1 MAGPVRVRVRSAH
14 PLPPAQFWVVIDRAD
29 DIDVVRER
37 IARILQTRYDA
48 PVTATA
54 LCLSVLD
61 FEVWDCVGDVL
72 QDDGLVTV
80 SMIKRRKVCEA
91 PSENTDMVVH
101 PDAERQIMAE
111 AHKISL
117 LMRSECGVQPRKTLG
132 VKRKKPEASRF
143 VHDISQ
149 DLEQAELEEEPDELD
164 YEDEVDYDDV
174 MDENEVIDEVDYD
187 DVVDDHDELE
197 EVVRAKDED
206 ENQVNEEEEN
216 EGERE
221 EEEENEG
228 EREEEEENEG
238 EREEEESEES
248 EDEESEENEDEESEE
263 SEEEESG
270 DEESEESKEEDDGE
284 SEVED
289 NEDESEESG
298 EENEESEEE
307 SEESQG
313 EEERNEEDDGG
324 DDEQGDSE
332 PSVYSS
338 SFPSVWVPPGQ
349 GKDRTRHKNQKR
361 RERRK
366 AARNTQFALD
376 HQGSMSCP
384 RPATDVRVDAA
395 PHLPPGGGSLDITSS
410 TPETSPLES
419 IAQRMLERTTVGHR
433 KRRKRNQELALPSIH
448 TPAFVSASDVLKAH
462 QPEDPPKL
470 MPIPSKLAPE
480 ELPANVSVTSTDCEQ
495 WYYEQPYYQNEE
507 DDDASTQAYYD
518 MQRQVRASLEQE
530 KQQEDVQDS
539 VLDEE
544 HDPLRES
551 LPRSFGRSSDHRHDE
566 GAPRHPILD
575 RIQAIRASIYGA

>member
-132 VKRKKPEASRF
+132 VKRKKPDASGF

-206 ENQVNEEEEN
+206 ENQEN
-216 EGERE
+216 D
-221 EEEENEG
+221 
-228 EREEEEENEG
+228 EEENEG

-248 EDEESEENEDEESEE
+248 EDEEEESEEEEGGDEE
-263 SEEEESG
+263 SEEEESEEEEGG
-270 DEESEESKEEDDGE
+270 DEESEEEDEEEESEEEDDGE
-284 SEVED
+284 SEAED
-289 NEDESEESG
+289 N
-298 EENEESEEE
+298 EE
-307 SEESQG
+307 SEESQE
-313 EEERNEEDDGG
+313 EEERKDEDDGG

-338 SFPSVWVPPGQ
+338 SIPNVWVPPGQ

>member
-54 LCLSVLD
+54 LSLSVLD

-132 VKRKKPEASRF
+132 VKRKKPDASGF

-206 ENQVNEEEEN
+206 ENQEN
-216 EGERE
+216 D
-221 EEEENEG
+221 
-228 EREEEEENEG
+228 EEENEG

-248 EDEESEENEDEESEE
+248 EDEEEESEEEEGGDEE
-263 SEEEESG
+263 SEEEESEEEEG
-270 DEESEESKEEDDGE
+270 VDEESEEEDEEEESEEEDDGE

-289 NEDESEESG
+289 NE
-298 EENEESEEE
+298 E
-307 SEESQG
+307 SEESQE
-313 EEERNEEDDGG
+313 EEERKDEDDGG

-338 SFPSVWVPPGQ
+338 SIPSVWVPPGQ

>member
-48 PVTATA
+48 QVTATA

-101 PDAERQIMAE
+101 PDAERKIMAE

-132 VKRKKPEASRF
+132 VKRKKPDASGF

-206 ENQVNEEEEN
+206 ENQEN
-216 EGERE
+216 D
-221 EEEENEG
+221 
-228 EREEEEENEG
+228 EEENEG

-248 EDEESEENEDEESEE
+248 EDEEEE
-263 SEEEESG
+263 SEEE
-270 DEESEESKEEDDGE
+270 DEEGESEEEDDGE

-289 NEDESEESG
+289 NE
-298 EENEESEEE
+298 EE
-307 SEESQG
+307 SEESQE
-313 EEERNEEDDGG
+313 EEERKDEDDGG

-338 SFPSVWVPPGQ
+338 SIPSVWVPPGQ

-376 HQGSMSCP
+376 HQGSKSCP

-544 HDPLRES
+544 HDPLRDS
-551 LPRSFGRSSDHRHDE
+551 LPRSFGRSSGHRHDE

>member
-54 LCLSVLD
+54 LSLSVLD

-149 DLEQAELEEEPDELD
+149 DLEQAELDEEPDELD

-206 ENQVNEEEEN
+206 ENQEN
-216 EGERE
+216 D
-221 EEEENEG
+221 
-228 EREEEEENEG
+228 EEENEG

-248 EDEESEENEDEESEE
+248 EDEKEE
-263 SEEEESG
+263 SEEEEGG
-270 DEESEESKEEDDGE
+270 DEESEEGESEEEDDGE

-289 NEDESEESG
+289 NE
-298 EENEESEEE
+298 EE
-307 SEESQG
+307 SEESQE
-313 EEERNEEDDGG
+313 EEERKDEDDGG

-338 SFPSVWVPPGQ
+338 SIPNVWVPPGQ

-366 AARNTQFALD
+366 AARNTQFAHD

-544 HDPLRES
+544 HDPLRDS

>member
-1 MAGPVRVRVRSAH
+1 MAGPVRVRVRSAN

-132 VKRKKPEASRF
+132 VKRKKPDASGF

-206 ENQVNEEEEN
+206 ENQEN
-216 EGERE
+216 D
-221 EEEENEG
+221 
-228 EREEEEENEG
+228 EEENEG

-248 EDEESEENEDEESEE
+248 EDEEEE
-263 SEEEESG
+263 SEEEEGG
-270 DEESEESKEEDDGE
+270 DEESEEEDDGE

-289 NEDESEESG
+289 NE
-298 EENEESEEE
+298 EE
-307 SEESQG
+307 SEESQE
-313 EEERNEEDDGG
+313 EEERKDEDDGG

-338 SFPSVWVPPGQ
+338 SIPSVWVPPGQ

-384 RPATDVRVDAA
+384 RPATDVRVDAV

>member
-1 MAGPVRVRVRSAH
+1 MASPMRVRVCTAH

-48 PVTATA
+48 QVTATA

-72 QDDGLVTV
+72 QDDCLVTV
-80 SMIKRRKVCEA
+80 STIKRRKVCEA
-91 PSENTDMVVH
+91 PFENTDRVVH
-101 PDAERQIMAE
+101 PDVERTIMAE

-132 VKRKKPEASRF
+132 VKRKKPDASGF

-149 DLEQAELEEEPDELD
+149 DIEQAELDEEPDELD
-164 YEDEVDYDDV
+164 YEDDVDYDDV

-187 DVVDDHDELE
+187 DIVDDLGDDHDELE
-197 EVVRAKDED
+197 EVVRVKDEG
-206 ENQVNEEEEN
+206 ENEENDEEDSDKEEN
-216 EGERE
+216 EDERE
-221 EEEENEG
+221 EKEEEQSQD
-228 EREEEEENEG
+228 EESEEDEASE
-238 EREEEESEES
+238 EDEESEEEEEESEE
-248 EDEESEENEDEESEE
+248 EDDEESEE
-263 SEEEESG
+263 SEEEEEESEEED
-270 DEESEESKEEDDGE
+270 DEESEEEESK
-284 SEVED
+284 
-289 NEDESEESG
+289 ESEE
-298 EENEESEEE
+298 EDEESEEK
-307 SEESQG
+307 
-313 EEERNEEDDGG
+313 EEERKEEDEGG

-338 SFPSVWVPPGQ
+338 SFPSIWVPPGQ

-366 AARNTQFALD
+366 AARNAQFALD

-384 RPATDVRVDAA
+384 RPSTNVRVDAPA
-395 PHLPPGGGSLDITSS
+395 HLPPGGGSLDITSS
-410 TPETSPLES
+410 TPEKSPLES

-462 QPEDPPKL
+462 QQEDPPKL

-480 ELPANVSVTSTDCEQ
+480 ELPANVSVTSTDCEK
-495 WYYEQPYYQNEE
+495 WYDEQPFYEE
-507 DDDASTQAYYD
+507 EDDDDASTQAYYD

-530 KQQEDVQDS
+530 KQQEDIQDS

-551 LPRSFGRSSDHRHDE
+551 LPRSFGRISDHRHDE
-566 GAPRHPILD
+566 GPPRHPIFD

>member
-54 LCLSVLD
+54 LSLSVLD

-206 ENQVNEEEEN
+206 ENQEN
-216 EGERE
+216 D
-221 EEEENEG
+221 
-228 EREEEEENEG
+228 EEENEG

-248 EDEESEENEDEESEE
+248 EDEEEESEEEEGGDEE
-263 SEEEESG
+263 SEEEESEEE
-270 DEESEESKEEDDGE
+270 DEEEESEEEDDGE

-289 NEDESEESG
+289 NE
-298 EENEESEEE
+298 EE
-307 SEESQG
+307 SEESQE
-313 EEERNEEDDGG
+313 EEERKDEDDGG

-338 SFPSVWVPPGQ
+338 SIPNVWVPPGQ

-544 HDPLRES
+544 HDPLRDS

>member
-1 MAGPVRVRVRSAH
+1 MAGPVRVRVRTAH

-132 VKRKKPEASRF
+132 VKRKKPDASGF

-206 ENQVNEEEEN
+206 ENQEN
-216 EGERE
+216 D
-221 EEEENEG
+221 
-228 EREEEEENEG
+228 EEENEG

-248 EDEESEENEDEESEE
+248 EDEEEESEEEEGGDEE
-263 SEEEESG
+263 SEEEESEEE
-270 DEESEESKEEDDGE
+270 DEEEESEEEDEEGESEEEDDGE

-289 NEDESEESG
+289 NE
-298 EENEESEEE
+298 E
-307 SEESQG
+307 SEESQE
-313 EEERNEEDDGG
+313 EEERKDEDDGG

-338 SFPSVWVPPGQ
+338 SIPSVWVPPGQ

-395 PHLPPGGGSLDITSS
+395 PHLPPGGGSPDITSS

-544 HDPLRES
+544 HDPLRDS

>member
-206 ENQVNEEEEN
+206 ENQEN
-216 EGERE
+216 D
-221 EEEENEG
+221 
-228 EREEEEENEG
+228 EEENEG

-248 EDEESEENEDEESEE
+248 EDEEEESEEEEGGDEE
-263 SEEEESG
+263 SEEEESEEE
-270 DEESEESKEEDDGE
+270 DEEEESEEEDDGE
-284 SEVED
+284 SEAED
-289 NEDESEESG
+289 N
-298 EENEESEEE
+298 EE
-307 SEESQG
+307 SEESQE
-313 EEERNEEDDGG
+313 EEERKDEDDGG

-338 SFPSVWVPPGQ
+338 SIPSVWVPPGQ

-544 HDPLRES
+544 HDPLRDS

>member
-164 YEDEVDYDDV
+164 YEDDVDYDDV

-206 ENQVNEEEEN
+206 ENQEN
-216 EGERE
+216 D
-221 EEEENEG
+221 
-228 EREEEEENEG
+228 EEENEG

-248 EDEESEENEDEESEE
+248 EDEEEESEEEEGGDEE
-263 SEEEESG
+263 SEEEESEEE
-270 DEESEESKEEDDGE
+270 DEEEESEEEDEEGESKEEDDGE

-289 NEDESEESG
+289 NE
-298 EENEESEEE
+298 EE
-307 SEESQG
+307 SEESQE
-313 EEERNEEDDGG
+313 EEERKDEDDGG

-338 SFPSVWVPPGQ
+338 SIPSVWVPPGQ

-544 HDPLRES
+544 HDPLRDS

>member
-54 LCLSVLD
+54 LSLSVLD

-132 VKRKKPEASRF
+132 VKRKKPDASGF

-206 ENQVNEEEEN
+206 ENQEN
-216 EGERE
+216 D
-221 EEEENEG
+221 
-228 EREEEEENEG
+228 EEENEG

-248 EDEESEENEDEESEE
+248 EDEEEE
-263 SEEEESG
+263 SEEEEGG
-270 DEESEESKEEDDGE
+270 DEESEEEDEEEESEEEDDGE

-289 NEDESEESG
+289 NE
-298 EENEESEEE
+298 EE
-307 SEESQG
+307 SEESQE
-313 EEERNEEDDGG
+313 EEERKDEDDGG

-338 SFPSVWVPPGQ
+338 SIPSVWVPPGQ

-566 GAPRHPILD
+566 DAPRHPILD

>member
-1 MAGPVRVRVRSAH
+1 MASPMRVRVCTAH

-54 LCLSVLD
+54 LSLSVLD

-149 DLEQAELEEEPDELD
+149 DLEQAELDEEPDELD

-206 ENQVNEEEEN
+206 ENQEN
-216 EGERE
+216 D
-221 EEEENEG
+221 
-228 EREEEEENEG
+228 EEENEG

-248 EDEESEENEDEESEE
+248 EDEEEE
-263 SEEEESG
+263 SEEEEGG
-270 DEESEESKEEDDGE
+270 DEESEEEDEEEESEEEDDGE

-289 NEDESEESG
+289 NE
-298 EENEESEEE
+298 EE
-307 SEESQG
+307 SEESQE
-313 EEERNEEDDGG
+313 EEERKDEDDGG

-338 SFPSVWVPPGQ
+338 SIPSVWVPPGQ

>member
-29 DIDVVRER
+29 DIDFVRER

-54 LCLSVLD
+54 LSLSVLD

-101 PDAERQIMAE
+101 PDAERKIMAE

-132 VKRKKPEASRF
+132 VKRKKPDASGF

-149 DLEQAELEEEPDELD
+149 DIEQAELDEEPDELD

-206 ENQVNEEEEN
+206 ENQEN
-216 EGERE
+216 D
-221 EEEENEG
+221 
-228 EREEEEENEG
+228 EEENEG

-248 EDEESEENEDEESEE
+248 EDEEEE
-263 SEEEESG
+263 SEEEEGG
-270 DEESEESKEEDDGE
+270 DEESEEEDEEEESEEEDDGE

-289 NEDESEESG
+289 NE
-298 EENEESEEE
+298 EE
-307 SEESQG
+307 SEESQE
-313 EEERNEEDDGG
+313 EEERKDEDDGG

-338 SFPSVWVPPGQ
+338 SIPNVWVPPGQ

>member
-61 FEVWDCVGDVL
+61 FEVWDCVGDIL

-132 VKRKKPEASRF
+132 VKRKKPDASGF

-206 ENQVNEEEEN
+206 ENQEN
-216 EGERE
+216 D
-221 EEEENEG
+221 
-228 EREEEEENEG
+228 EEENEG

-248 EDEESEENEDEESEE
+248 EDEEEESEEEEGGDEE
-263 SEEEESG
+263 SEEEESEEEEGG
-270 DEESEESKEEDDGE
+270 DEESEEEDEEEESEEEDDGE
-284 SEVED
+284 SEAED
-289 NEDESEESG
+289 N
-298 EENEESEEE
+298 EE
-307 SEESQG
+307 SEESQE
-313 EEERNEEDDGG
+313 EEERKDEDDGG

-338 SFPSVWVPPGQ
+338 SIPSVWVPPGQ

>member
-1 MAGPVRVRVRSAH
+1 MAGPVRVRVRTAH
-14 PLPPAQFWVVIDRAD
+14 PLPPAQFWVVINRAD

-132 VKRKKPEASRF
+132 VKRKKPDASGF

-206 ENQVNEEEEN
+206 ENQEN
-216 EGERE
+216 D
-221 EEEENEG
+221 
-228 EREEEEENEG
+228 EEENEG

-248 EDEESEENEDEESEE
+248 EDEESEESEEEEEE

-270 DEESEESKEEDDGE
+270 DEESEESGEED
-284 SEVED
+284 
-289 NEDESEESG
+289 EESQ
-298 EENEESEEE
+298 EE
-307 SEESQG
+307 SEESQ
-313 EEERNEEDDGG
+313 EEEEKKDEDDGG

-338 SFPSVWVPPGQ
+338 SIPSVWVPPGH

-384 RPATDVRVDAA
+384 RPATDVHVDAA

-544 HDPLRES
+544 HDPLRDS

>member
-1 MAGPVRVRVRSAH
+1 MAGPVRVRVRTAH

-48 PVTATA
+48 QVTATA

-80 SMIKRRKVCEA
+80 SMIKRRKVHET

-101 PDAERQIMAE
+101 PDAERKIMAE

-132 VKRKKPEASRF
+132 VKRKKPDASRF

-149 DLEQAELEEEPDELD
+149 DLEQAELDEEPDELD

-221 EEEENEG
+221 EEE
-228 EREEEEENEG
+228 REESED
-238 EREEEESEES
+238 EESEES
-248 EDEESEENEDEESEE
+248 EDEESEE
-263 SEEEESG
+263 SEEEGSG

-384 RPATDVRVDAA
+384 RPATNVRVDAA

-495 WYYEQPYYQNEE
+495 WYYEQPYYENEE
-507 DDDASTQAYYD
+507 DDDASMQAYYD

-539 VLDEE
+539 MLDEE
-544 HDPLRES
+544 HDPLRDS

>member
-1 MAGPVRVRVRSAH
+1 MAGPVRVRVRTAH

-54 LCLSVLD
+54 LSLSVLD

-132 VKRKKPEASRF
+132 VKRKKPDASGF

-149 DLEQAELEEEPDELD
+149 DLEQAELDEEPDELD

-206 ENQVNEEEEN
+206 ENQEN
-216 EGERE
+216 DEK
-221 EEEENEG
+221 
-228 EREEEEENEG
+228 ENEG

-248 EDEESEENEDEESEE
+248 EDEEEE
-263 SEEEESG
+263 SEEEEGG
-270 DEESEESKEEDDGE
+270 DEESEEEDEEEESEEEDDGE

-289 NEDESEESG
+289 NE
-298 EENEESEEE
+298 EE
-307 SEESQG
+307 SEESQE
-313 EEERNEEDDGG
+313 EEERKDEDDGV

-338 SFPSVWVPPGQ
+338 SIPSVWVPPGQ

-395 PHLPPGGGSLDITSS
+395 PHLPPGGGSLDIKSS

-544 HDPLRES
+544 HDPLRDS

-566 GAPRHPILD
+566 DAPRHPILD

>member
-54 LCLSVLD
+54 LSLSVLD

-206 ENQVNEEEEN
+206 ENQEN
-216 EGERE
+216 D
-221 EEEENEG
+221 
-228 EREEEEENEG
+228 EEENEG

-248 EDEESEENEDEESEE
+248 EDEEEESEEEEGGDEE
-263 SEEEESG
+263 SEEEESEEEEGG
-270 DEESEESKEEDDGE
+270 DEESEEEDEEEESEEEDDGE

-289 NEDESEESG
+289 NE
-298 EENEESEEE
+298 EE
-307 SEESQG
+307 SEESQE
-313 EEERNEEDDGG
+313 EEERKDEDDGG

-338 SFPSVWVPPGQ
+338 SIPSVWVPPGQ

-544 HDPLRES
+544 HDPLRDS

>member
-132 VKRKKPEASRF
+132 VKRKKPDASGF

-206 ENQVNEEEEN
+206 ENQEN
-216 EGERE
+216 D
-221 EEEENEG
+221 
-228 EREEEEENEG
+228 EEENEG

-248 EDEESEENEDEESEE
+248 EDEEEESEEEEGGDEE
-263 SEEEESG
+263 SEEEESEEE
-270 DEESEESKEEDDGE
+270 DEEGESEEEDDGE

-289 NEDESEESG
+289 NE
-298 EENEESEEE
+298 EE
-307 SEESQG
+307 SEESKE
-313 EEERNEEDDGG
+313 EEERKDEDDGG

-338 SFPSVWVPPGQ
+338 SIPSVWVPPGQ

>member
-54 LCLSVLD
+54 LSLSVLD

-206 ENQVNEEEEN
+206 ENQEN
-216 EGERE
+216 D
-221 EEEENEG
+221 
-228 EREEEEENEG
+228 EEENEG

-248 EDEESEENEDEESEE
+248 EDE
-263 SEEEESG
+263 
-270 DEESEESKEEDDGE
+270 
-284 SEVED
+284 
-289 NEDESEESG
+289 
-298 EENEESEEE
+298 
-307 SEESQG
+307 
-313 EEERNEEDDGG
+313 
-324 DDEQGDSE
+324 
-332 PSVYSS
+332 
-338 SFPSVWVPPGQ
+338 
-349 GKDRTRHKNQKR
+349 
-361 RERRK
+361 
-366 AARNTQFALD
+366 
-376 HQGSMSCP
+376 
-384 RPATDVRVDAA
+384 
-395 PHLPPGGGSLDITSS
+395 
-410 TPETSPLES
+410 
-419 IAQRMLERTTVGHR
+419 
-433 KRRKRNQELALPSIH
+433 
-448 TPAFVSASDVLKAH
+448 
-462 QPEDPPKL
+462 
-470 MPIPSKLAPE
+470 
-480 ELPANVSVTSTDCEQ
+480 
-495 WYYEQPYYQNEE
+495 
-507 DDDASTQAYYD
+507 
-518 MQRQVRASLEQE
+518 
-530 KQQEDVQDS
+530 
-539 VLDEE
+539 
-544 HDPLRES
+544 
-551 LPRSFGRSSDHRHDE
+551 
-566 GAPRHPILD
+566 
-575 RIQAIRASIYGA
+575 

>member
-54 LCLSVLD
+54 LSLSVLD

-132 VKRKKPEASRF
+132 VKRKKPDASGF

-206 ENQVNEEEEN
+206 ENQEN
-216 EGERE
+216 D
-221 EEEENEG
+221 
-228 EREEEEENEG
+228 EEENEG

-248 EDEESEENEDEESEE
+248 EDEEEESEEEEGGDEE
-263 SEEEESG
+263 SEEEESEEE
-270 DEESEESKEEDDGE
+270 DEEEESEEEDDGE

-289 NEDESEESG
+289 NE
-298 EENEESEEE
+298 EE
-307 SEESQG
+307 SEESQE
-313 EEERNEEDDGG
+313 EEERKDEDDGG

-338 SFPSVWVPPGQ
+338 SIPSVWVPPGQ

-544 HDPLRES
+544 HDPLRDS

>member
-174 MDENEVIDEVDYD
+174 MDENEIIDEVDYD

-206 ENQVNEEEEN
+206 ENQEN
-216 EGERE
+216 D
-221 EEEENEG
+221 
-228 EREEEEENEG
+228 EEENEG

-248 EDEESEENEDEESEE
+248 EDEEEESEEEEGGDEE
-263 SEEEESG
+263 SEEEESEEEEGG
-270 DEESEESKEEDDGE
+270 DEESEEEDEEEESEEEDDGE

-289 NEDESEESG
+289 NE
-298 EENEESEEE
+298 EE
-307 SEESQG
+307 SEESQE
-313 EEERNEEDDGG
+313 EEERKDEDDGG

-338 SFPSVWVPPGQ
+338 SIPSVWVPPGQ

>member
-1 MAGPVRVRVRSAH
+1 MAGPVRVRVRTAH
-14 PLPPAQFWVVIDRAD
+14 PLPPAQFWVVINRAD

-132 VKRKKPEASRF
+132 VKRKKPDASGF

-206 ENQVNEEEEN
+206 ENQEN
-216 EGERE
+216 D
-221 EEEENEG
+221 
-228 EREEEEENEG
+228 EEENEG

-248 EDEESEENEDEESEE
+248 EDEEEESEEEEGGDEE
-263 SEEEESG
+263 SEEEESEEE
-270 DEESEESKEEDDGE
+270 DEEGESEEEDDGE

-289 NEDESEESG
+289 NE
-298 EENEESEEE
+298 EE
-307 SEESQG
+307 SEESQE
-313 EEERNEEDDGG
+313 EEERKDEDDGG

-338 SFPSVWVPPGQ
+338 SIPSVWVPPGQ

-384 RPATDVRVDAA
+384 RPATDVHVDAA

-433 KRRKRNQELALPSIH
+433 KRQKRNQELALPSIH

>member
-132 VKRKKPEASRF
+132 VKRKKPDASGF

-206 ENQVNEEEEN
+206 ENQEN
-216 EGERE
+216 D
-221 EEEENEG
+221 
-228 EREEEEENEG
+228 EEENEG

-248 EDEESEENEDEESEE
+248 EDEEEESEEEEGGDEE
-263 SEEEESG
+263 SEEEESEEEEGG
-270 DEESEESKEEDDGE
+270 DEESEEEDEEEESEEEDDGE

-289 NEDESEESG
+289 NE
-298 EENEESEEE
+298 EE
-307 SEESQG
+307 SEESQE
-313 EEERNEEDDGG
+313 EEERKDEDDGG

-338 SFPSVWVPPGQ
+338 SIPNVWVPPGQ

-544 HDPLRES
+544 HDPLRDS

>member
-132 VKRKKPEASRF
+132 VKRKKPDASGF

-149 DLEQAELEEEPDELD
+149 DLEQAELEEEMDELD

-206 ENQVNEEEEN
+206 ENQEN
-216 EGERE
+216 D
-221 EEEENEG
+221 
-228 EREEEEENEG
+228 EEENEG

-248 EDEESEENEDEESEE
+248 EDEEEE
-263 SEEEESG
+263 SEEEEGGDDESEEEESEEEEGG
-270 DEESEESKEEDDGE
+270 DEESEEEDEEEESEEEDDGE
-284 SEVED
+284 SEAED
-289 NEDESEESG
+289 N
-298 EENEESEEE
+298 EEE
-307 SEESQG
+307 SEESQE
-313 EEERNEEDDGG
+313 EEERKDEDDGG

-338 SFPSVWVPPGQ
+338 SIPNVWVPPGQ

-544 HDPLRES
+544 HDPLRDS

>member
-61 FEVWDCVGDVL
+61 FEVWDCVGDIL

-132 VKRKKPEASRF
+132 VKRKKPDASGF

-206 ENQVNEEEEN
+206 ENQEN
-216 EGERE
+216 D
-221 EEEENEG
+221 
-228 EREEEEENEG
+228 EEENEG

-248 EDEESEENEDEESEE
+248 EDEEEESEEEEGGDEE
-263 SEEEESG
+263 SEEEESEEEEGG
-270 DEESEESKEEDDGE
+270 DEESEEEDEEEESEEEDDGE
-284 SEVED
+284 SEAED
-289 NEDESEESG
+289 N
-298 EENEESEEE
+298 EE
-307 SEESQG
+307 SEESQE
-313 EEERNEEDDGG
+313 EEERKDEDDGG

-338 SFPSVWVPPGQ
+338 SIPNVWVPPGQ

>member
-1 MAGPVRVRVRSAH
+1 MAGPVRVRVRTAH
-14 PLPPAQFWVVIDRAD
+14 PLPPAQFWVVINRAD

-132 VKRKKPEASRF
+132 VKRKKPDASGF

-206 ENQVNEEEEN
+206 ENQEN
-216 EGERE
+216 D
-221 EEEENEG
+221 
-228 EREEEEENEG
+228 EEENEG

-248 EDEESEENEDEESEE
+248 EDEESEEEEGGDEE
-263 SEEEESG
+263 SEEEESEEE
-270 DEESEESKEEDDGE
+270 DEEGESEEEDDGE

-289 NEDESEESG
+289 NE
-298 EENEESEEE
+298 EE
-307 SEESQG
+307 SEESQE
-313 EEERNEEDDGG
+313 EEERKDEDDGG

-338 SFPSVWVPPGQ
+338 SIPSVWVPPGQ

-376 HQGSMSCP
+376 HQGSKSCP

-544 HDPLRES
+544 HDPLRDS

>member
-54 LCLSVLD
+54 LSLSVLD

-132 VKRKKPEASRF
+132 VKRKKPDASGF

-206 ENQVNEEEEN
+206 ENQEN
-216 EGERE
+216 D
-221 EEEENEG
+221 
-228 EREEEEENEG
+228 EEENEG

-248 EDEESEENEDEESEE
+248 EDEEEESEEEEGGDEE
-263 SEEEESG
+263 SEEEESEEEEGG
-270 DEESEESKEEDDGE
+270 DEESEEEDEEEESEEEDDGE
-284 SEVED
+284 SEAED
-289 NEDESEESG
+289 N
-298 EENEESEEE
+298 EE
-307 SEESQG
+307 SEESQE
-313 EEERNEEDDGG
+313 EEERKDEDDGG

-338 SFPSVWVPPGQ
+338 SIPSVWVPPGQ

-544 HDPLRES
+544 HDPLRDS
-551 LPRSFGRSSDHRHDE
+551 LPRSFGRSSDHRPDE

>member
-149 DLEQAELEEEPDELD
+149 DLEQAELDEEPDELD

-206 ENQVNEEEEN
+206 ENQEN
-216 EGERE
+216 D
-221 EEEENEG
+221 
-228 EREEEEENEG
+228 EEENEG

-248 EDEESEENEDEESEE
+248 EDEEEE
-263 SEEEESG
+263 SEEEEGG
-270 DEESEESKEEDDGE
+270 DEESEEEDEEEESEEEDDGE

-289 NEDESEESG
+289 NE
-298 EENEESEEE
+298 EE
-307 SEESQG
+307 SEESQE
-313 EEERNEEDDGG
+313 EEERKDEDDGG

-338 SFPSVWVPPGQ
+338 SIPSVWVPPGQ

>member
-48 PVTATA
+48 QVTATA

-80 SMIKRRKVCEA
+80 SMIKRRKVHET

-149 DLEQAELEEEPDELD
+149 DLEQAELDEEPDELD

-206 ENQVNEEEEN
+206 ENQEN
-216 EGERE
+216 D
-221 EEEENEG
+221 
-228 EREEEEENEG
+228 EEENEG
-238 EREEEESEES
+238 EREEEESEDSEDEESEES
-248 EDEESEENEDEESEE
+248 EDEESEESEEEESEDEEEEESEE
-263 SEEEESG
+263 EEEEESG
-270 DEESEESKEEDDGE
+270 DEESEESKEED
-284 SEVED
+284 
-289 NEDESEESG
+289 EDESEESG
-298 EENEESEEE
+298 EEDEESQEE
-307 SEESQG
+307 SEESQE
-313 EEERNEEDDGG
+313 EEERKDEDDGG

-338 SFPSVWVPPGQ
+338 SIPSVWVPPGQ

-539 VLDEE
+539 MLDEE
-544 HDPLRES
+544 HDPLRDS

>member
-54 LCLSVLD
+54 LSLSVLD

-132 VKRKKPEASRF
+132 VKRKKPDASGF

-206 ENQVNEEEEN
+206 ENQEN
-216 EGERE
+216 D
-221 EEEENEG
+221 
-228 EREEEEENEG
+228 EEENEG
-238 EREEEESEES
+238 EREEEESGES
-248 EDEESEENEDEESEE
+248 EDEEEE
-263 SEEEESG
+263 SEEEEGG
-270 DEESEESKEEDDGE
+270 DEESEEEDEEEESEEEDDGE

-289 NEDESEESG
+289 NE
-298 EENEESEEE
+298 EE
-307 SEESQG
+307 SEESQE
-313 EEERNEEDDGG
+313 EEERKDEDDGG

-338 SFPSVWVPPGQ
+338 SIPSVWVPPGQ

-384 RPATDVRVDAA
+384 RPATDVRVDAV

-495 WYYEQPYYQNEE
+495 WYYEQPCYENEE

-544 HDPLRES
+544 HDPLRDS

-566 GAPRHPILD
+566 DAPRHPILD

>member
-61 FEVWDCVGDVL
+61 FEVWDYVGDVL

-132 VKRKKPEASRF
+132 VKRKKPDASGF

-206 ENQVNEEEEN
+206 ENQEN
-216 EGERE
+216 D
-221 EEEENEG
+221 
-228 EREEEEENEG
+228 EEENEG

-248 EDEESEENEDEESEE
+248 EDEEEESEEEEGGDEE
-263 SEEEESG
+263 SEEEESEEEEGG
-270 DEESEESKEEDDGE
+270 DEESEEEDEEEESEEEDDGE
-284 SEVED
+284 SEAED
-289 NEDESEESG
+289 N
-298 EENEESEEE
+298 EE
-307 SEESQG
+307 SEESQE
-313 EEERNEEDDGG
+313 EEERKDEDDGG

-338 SFPSVWVPPGQ
+338 SIPNVWVPPGQ

-544 HDPLRES
+544 HDPLRDS

>member
-54 LCLSVLD
+54 LSLSVLD

-132 VKRKKPEASRF
+132 VKRKKPDASGF

-206 ENQVNEEEEN
+206 ENQEN
-216 EGERE
+216 D
-221 EEEENEG
+221 
-228 EREEEEENEG
+228 EEENEG

-248 EDEESEENEDEESEE
+248 EDEESEESEDEESEESEEEEEE

-270 DEESEESKEEDDGE
+270 DEESEESKEED
-284 SEVED
+284 
-289 NEDESEESG
+289 EDESEESG
-298 EENEESEEE
+298 EEDEESQEE
-307 SEESQG
+307 SEESQE
-313 EEERNEEDDGG
+313 EEERKDEDDGG

-338 SFPSVWVPPGQ
+338 SIPSVWVPPGQ

-544 HDPLRES
+544 HDPLRDS

>member
-54 LCLSVLD
+54 LSLSVLD

-206 ENQVNEEEEN
+206 ENQEN
-216 EGERE
+216 D
-221 EEEENEG
+221 
-228 EREEEEENEG
+228 EEENEG

-248 EDEESEENEDEESEE
+248 EDEEEE
-263 SEEEESG
+263 SEEEEGG
-270 DEESEESKEEDDGE
+270 DEESEEEDEEEESEEEDDGE
-284 SEVED
+284 SEAED
-289 NEDESEESG
+289 N
-298 EENEESEEE
+298 EEE
-307 SEESQG
+307 SEESQE
-313 EEERNEEDDGG
+313 EEERKDEDDGG

-338 SFPSVWVPPGQ
+338 SIPNVWVPPGQ

>member
-206 ENQVNEEEEN
+206 ENQEN
-216 EGERE
+216 D
-221 EEEENEG
+221 
-228 EREEEEENEG
+228 EEENEG

-248 EDEESEENEDEESEE
+248 EDEEEESEEEEGGDEE
-263 SEEEESG
+263 SEEEESEEEEGG
-270 DEESEESKEEDDGE
+270 DEESEEEDEEEESEEEDDGE

-289 NEDESEESG
+289 NE
-298 EENEESEEE
+298 EE
-307 SEESQG
+307 SEESQE
-313 EEERNEEDDGG
+313 EEERKDEDDGG

-338 SFPSVWVPPGQ
+338 SIPSVWVPPGQ

>member
-54 LCLSVLD
+54 LSLSVLD

-132 VKRKKPEASRF
+132 VKRKKPDASGF

-206 ENQVNEEEEN
+206 ENQEN
-216 EGERE
+216 D
-221 EEEENEG
+221 
-228 EREEEEENEG
+228 EEENEG

-248 EDEESEENEDEESEE
+248 EDEEEESEEEEGGDEE
-263 SEEEESG
+263 SEEEESEEEEGG
-270 DEESEESKEEDDGE
+270 DEESEEEDEEEESEEEDDGE

-289 NEDESEESG
+289 NE
-298 EENEESEEE
+298 EE
-307 SEESQG
+307 SEESQE
-313 EEERNEEDDGG
+313 EEERKDEDDGG

-338 SFPSVWVPPGQ
+338 SIPSVWVPPGQ

>member
-54 LCLSVLD
+54 LSLSVLD

-132 VKRKKPEASRF
+132 VKRKKPDASGF

-206 ENQVNEEEEN
+206 ENQEN
-216 EGERE
+216 D
-221 EEEENEG
+221 
-228 EREEEEENEG
+228 EEENEG

-248 EDEESEENEDEESEE
+248 EDEEEESEEEEGGDEE
-263 SEEEESG
+263 SEEEESEEEEGG
-270 DEESEESKEEDDGE
+270 DEESEEEDEEEESEEEDDGE

-289 NEDESEESG
+289 NE
-298 EENEESEEE
+298 EE
-307 SEESQG
+307 SEESQE
-313 EEERNEEDDGG
+313 EEERKDEDDGG

-338 SFPSVWVPPGQ
+338 SIPNVWVPPGQ

-544 HDPLRES
+544 HDPLRDS

>member
-149 DLEQAELEEEPDELD
+149 DLEQAELDEEPDELD

-206 ENQVNEEEEN
+206 ENQEN
-216 EGERE
+216 D
-221 EEEENEG
+221 
-228 EREEEEENEG
+228 EEENEG

-248 EDEESEENEDEESEE
+248 EDEEEE
-263 SEEEESG
+263 SEEEEGG
-270 DEESEESKEEDDGE
+270 DEESEEEDEEEESEEEDDGE

-289 NEDESEESG
+289 NE
-298 EENEESEEE
+298 EE
-307 SEESQG
+307 SEESQE
-313 EEERNEEDDGG
+313 EEERKDEDDGG

-338 SFPSVWVPPGQ
+338 SIPSVWVPPGQ

-544 HDPLRES
+544 HDPLRDS

>member
-54 LCLSVLD
+54 LSLSVLD

-149 DLEQAELEEEPDELD
+149 DLEQAELDEEPDELD

-206 ENQVNEEEEN
+206 ENQEN
-216 EGERE
+216 D
-221 EEEENEG
+221 
-228 EREEEEENEG
+228 EEENEG

-248 EDEESEENEDEESEE
+248 EDEEEE
-263 SEEEESG
+263 SEEEEGG
-270 DEESEESKEEDDGE
+270 DEESEEEDEEEESEEEDDGE

-289 NEDESEESG
+289 NE
-298 EENEESEEE
+298 EE
-307 SEESQG
+307 SEESQE
-313 EEERNEEDDGG
+313 EEERKDEDDGV

-338 SFPSVWVPPGQ
+338 SIPSVWVPPGQ

-448 TPAFVSASDVLKAH
+448 TPAFISASDVLKAH

>member
-54 LCLSVLD
+54 LSLSVLD

-132 VKRKKPEASRF
+132 VKRKKPDASGF

-206 ENQVNEEEEN
+206 ENQEN
-216 EGERE
+216 D
-221 EEEENEG
+221 
-228 EREEEEENEG
+228 EEENEG

-248 EDEESEENEDEESEE
+248 EDEEEEG
-263 SEEEESG
+263 G
-270 DEESEESKEEDDGE
+270 DEESEEEDEEEESEEEDDGE

-289 NEDESEESG
+289 NE
-298 EENEESEEE
+298 EE
-307 SEESQG
+307 SEESQE
-313 EEERNEEDDGG
+313 EEERKDEDDGG

-338 SFPSVWVPPGQ
+338 SIPSVWVPPGQ

-566 GAPRHPILD
+566 DAPRHPILD